1 MENTHLI
8 GYTTT
13 MDVVYVK
20 VRKILA
26 KIANFIFWLFV
37 TMPLGVIFTV
47 ASWVLSPLILIC
59 VIIDA
64 KDWITFKR
72 YLYEIYVEMPR
83 DIIAWAS

>member
-8 GYTTT
+8 GYTT

-26 KIANFIFWLFV
+26 KIANFIFWL
-37 TMPLGVIFTV
+37 PIGVILTV
-47 ASWVLSPLILIC
+47 ASWVLFPLILIC

-64 KDWITFKR
+64 EDWTTFKR
-72 YLYEIYVEMPR
+72 YLYEVYVEFPGYM
-83 DIIAWAS
+83 ISWAS

>member
-8 GYTTT
+8 GYTT

-20 VRKILA
+20 VRKSLA
-26 KIANFIFWLFV
+26 KIASFIFWLFG
-37 TMPLGVIFTV
+37 TMPLAVIFMV

-83 DIIAWAS
+83 DTIAWAS